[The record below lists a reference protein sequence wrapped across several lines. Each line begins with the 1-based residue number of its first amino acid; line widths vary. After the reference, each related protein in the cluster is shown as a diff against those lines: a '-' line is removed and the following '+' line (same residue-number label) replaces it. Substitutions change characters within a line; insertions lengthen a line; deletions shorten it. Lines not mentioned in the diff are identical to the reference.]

1 MATCPPSPGTGGWRP
16 VLTGVADVR
25 DAATVLGWEAPFDAE
40 ELPRTWTR
48 PARTR
53 PRSGRRWRC
62 GCWRTWWPGFSAV
75 GPNASPY
82 PADSRGSTEAS
93 NRLVALRELHR
104 QRTDELRFLG
114 LRTAADEEIRGRLGE
129 EPLGTDRL
137 LLHTAALI
145 SLGEAQDAL
154 RPFDRAA
161 ALLEQDALP
170 VVGTT
175 LEQLARIRIAAGP
188 ARERDEVLARL
199 RRTAPQSMVP
209 ARLHQPTLLERNMHE
224 QEARFEALLL
234 DTEVERGQQS
244 LREPLEQ
251 LRLRARASEHPE
263 PYREALA
270 HHGGQ
275 GRNGGAPRW
284 MTRSWR
290 RRLCRSRCGP
300 CRRPRTTRCSTS
312 SGRCRPAGTTR
323 RRRSCGSTRRRS
335 APTGRWPS
343 WRCSSPS
350 AARPW
355 GRGSPPPGSG
365 AVPAAARDSP
375 GCCAAPARPRGC
387 WAPTGCWRNTV
398 TCFRTSRCGC

>member
-1 MATCPPSPGTGGWRP
+1 M
-16 VLTGVADVR
+16 R

-40 ELPRTWTR
+40 ELPRKWVGRLPVPQASSQERIRALEPFFKAATR
-48 PARTR
+48 GPVHQHLLGIAMLRAGQVFGATGALLSALGADPRRRGAWVDAACAYAAVER
-53 PRSGRRWRC
+53 PEMAMWLLAHVV
-62 GCWRTWWPGFSAV
+62 PGFSTV
-75 GPNASPY
+75 SPNASPY
-82 PADSRGSTEAS
+82 PTDSRRSAEAN
-93 NRLVALRELHR
+93 NRLVALRDLHR

-199 RRTAPQSMVP
+199 RRTAPQSMVL
-209 ARLHQPTLLERNMHE
+209 ARLHQPTLLERDMHE

-234 DTEVERGQQS
+234 ATEVERGQQS

-251 LRLRARASEHPE
+251 LRLRARAPEHPE

-270 HHGGQ
+270 RHGGDGRSGHVRNGGHHGG
-275 GRNGGAPRW
+275 
-284 MTRSWR
+284 
-290 RRLCRSRCGP
+290 
-300 CRRPRTTRCSTS
+300 
-312 SGRCRPAGTTR
+312 
-323 RRRSCGSTRRRS
+323 
-335 APTGRWPS
+335 
-343 WRCSSPS
+343 
-350 AARPW
+350 
-355 GRGSPPPGSG
+355 
-365 AVPAAARDSP
+365 
-375 GCCAAPARPRGC
+375 
-387 WAPTGCWRNTV
+387 
-398 TCFRTSRCGC
+398 